1 MQEDRVIRTEE
12 NIRTDGQTRR
22 MAVIKLRVIDLG
34 YPSLR
39 VRSPDGRGDGSFAI
53 SCIPSFISVIVRSF
67 VVAAAFRRPSRL
79 PRLSF
84 SSFLLFFSFIVQP
97 LYHLSKSVLCRMQ
110 MRLSTRGEIS
120 VVQKLPKR

>member
-53 SCIPSFISVIVRSF
+53 SCIPSFISVIVRSSSPPF
-67 VVAAAFRRPSRL
+67 SVAPHACQVFLSLPSS
-79 PRLSF
+79 SF
-84 SSFLLFFSFIVQP
+84 SVSSSSHYI
-97 LYHLSKSVLCRMQ
+97 
-110 MRLSTRGEIS
+110 T
-120 VVQKLPKR
+120 